1 MSSADVST
9 SLDMTMGRRSLDMTM
24 GRWSLDMTMGRQ
36 SLDMPMGRWSL
47 DMTMGRQ
54 SLDIQTLHSRHD
66 DRERQFR
73 TSVHENSHFH
83 GQKQYL

>member
-36 SLDMPMGRWSL
+36 SLDMTMGRWSL